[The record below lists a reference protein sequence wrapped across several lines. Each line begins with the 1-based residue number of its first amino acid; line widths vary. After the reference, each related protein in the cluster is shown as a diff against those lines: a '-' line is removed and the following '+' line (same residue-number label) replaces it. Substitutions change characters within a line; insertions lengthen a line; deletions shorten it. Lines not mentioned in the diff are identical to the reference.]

1 MEKDFDI
8 AVIGAG
14 PSGLTAAIEAKTSNK
29 DARVVIL
36 EKMDEAAKKLS
47 ATGNGR
53 GNLSNSRCDM
63 LPSVIEFFSQCGI
76 VTRADEAGRIYPY
89 SEEAKAVS
97 RVLIKRATNLGVKI
111 ITKASVS
118 NVEVDSK
125 GYFHIFISEKKDSY
139 IAKKVL
145 IATGG
150 KSFANYGSSGDG
162 FIMARKLGHE
172 VTPLIPAL
180 TAIEVSQ
187 NIKDLKGIRA
197 KVNVSLLEAGNVIAQ
212 EEGEIQ
218 FRDDAVSGI
227 CIMNLSSLL
236 PAGKVSESGKRYE
249 DCLLMVNFVP
259 DFSTTELMNFIKAQS
274 RTEGVK
280 NAEMMETLV
289 KKPIAQRIL
298 KDAGIELLSE
308 TTRLTPKEMVA
319 IANALRGFTLSPC
332 GKKGWKEAQVTKG
345 GVSLDE
351 INLETME
358 SKLIEGLYFA
368 GEVIDYDGPCGGYN
382 LHNAWITGM
391 KSGKDMASRV

>member
-29 DARVVIL
+29 NARVVIL

-97 RVLIKRATNLGVKI
+97 RVLVKRATNLGVEI

-187 NIKDLKGIRA
+187 NIKDLKGVRA

-236 PAGKVSESGKRYE
+236 PTGKVSESGKRYE
-249 DCLLMVNFVP
+249 NCLLMVNFVP
-259 DFSTTELMNFIKAQS
+259 DFSTTELMSFIKVQS
-274 RTEGVK
+274 KAKGIK

-298 KDAGIELLSE
+298 KDAGIDPLSE
-308 TTRLTPKEMVA
+308 TNQLTPQEMVA
-319 IANALRGFTLSPC
+319 IANSLRGFTLSPC

-358 SKLIEGLYFA
+358 SKLVEGLYFA

-391 KSGKDMASRV
+391 KSGKDMANRV

>member
-29 DARVVIL
+29 NARVVIL

-97 RVLIKRATNLGVKI
+97 RVLVKRAINLGIEI

-125 GYFHIFISEKKDSY
+125 GYFHIFISEKKDGY

-187 NIKDLKGIRA
+187 NIKDLKGVRA

-236 PAGKVSESGKRYE
+236 PTGKVSESGKRYE

-259 DFSTTELMNFIKAQS
+259 DFSTTELMSFIKAQS
-274 RTEGVK
+274 NAKGIK

-298 KDAGIELLSE
+298 KDAGIDPLAE
-308 TTRLTPKEMVA
+308 TSQLTPKEMVA
-319 IANALRGFTLSPC
+319 IANALRGFTLFPC

-351 INLETME
+351 INMETME
-358 SKLIEGLYFA
+358 SKLVAGLYFA

-391 KSGKDMASRV
+391 KSGKDMANRV